1 MRADRLLSILMLLQ
15 ARRQMT
21 AQELAT
27 ELEVSER
34 TIYRDVIALSTAGVP
49 VYTEKGPGGGIA
61 LIDSYRTNLTGLTKD
76 EVRALFML
84 SVPEALDE
92 LGLSQE
98 LRGALLKLSA
108 ALPTG
113 LRQDET
119 QVRQRVYIDTA
130 WWSAA
135 RTSVP
140 HLATI
145 QQAVWEDRLL
155 CVSMQFQFG
164 AALEHEIDPYGLVAK
179 AGAWYLVWHK
189 QGQVGVHRIADLV
202 EVHLQDAHFE
212 RDPDFDLIGF
222 WKGWAA
228 GEMQQRGEYEVKV
241 RVMTGLPLHLGYHLG
256 PQIRAQLENAAP
268 DADGW
273 ATLNL
278 HYEHFF
284 QARAQL
290 LALGGAVE
298 VLEPEPAA
306 LEHGRPCP
314 PDREGVGEVSGL
326 TIHRCAFAHL

>member
-15 ARRQMT
+15 SRRQMT
-21 AQELAT
+21 AQELAA

-49 VYTEKGPGGGIA
+49 IYTEKGPGGGIA

-98 LRGALLKLSA
+98 LRTALLKLSA

-130 WWSAA
+130 WWNAPKI
-135 RTSVP
+135 SVP
-140 HLATI
+140 HLSVI
-145 QQAVWEDRLL
+145 QQAVWEDRNLR
-155 CVSMQFQFG
+155 VSMQFQFG
-164 AALEHEIDPYGLVAK
+164 ANLEHIVDPYGLVAK

-189 QGQVGVHRIADLV
+189 AGQVGVHRIADLV
-202 EVHLQDAHFE
+202 EVHLLDEHFE
-212 RDPDFDLIGF
+212 RDPDFDLTGY
-222 WKGWAA
+222 WKEWAA
-228 GEMQQRGEYEVKV
+228 GETQRRGDYAVRA
-241 RVMTGLPLHLGYHLG
+241 RVMAGLPRHVSYQFH
-256 PQIRAQLENAAP
+256 PQIRAQLKDAIP
-268 DADGW
+268 DEDGW
-273 ATLNL
+273 ATLTL

-284 QARAQL
+284 EARGHL

-298 VLEPEPAA
+298 VLKPEPLRLSIADHA
-306 LEHGRPCP
+306 RQIVKVYG
-314 PDREGVGEVSGL
+314 GETGN
-326 TIHRCAFAHL
+326 